1 VALRKESTVL
11 LAVFGPNMGT
21 PMLAHV
27 ALLVFICQILIQ
39 LIGHPYMQD
48 QQKLQI
54 LDIASI
60 CVCWFTMWSGF
71 FFYTP
76 RPPEQKSAL
85 EFLTV
90 LVFLVNTVHMLV
102 LIGSMFTEICKE
114 KKESRLIQSVRRRTS
129 NMVPN
134 VVRNMRKRTRE
145 MRAKHRLSF
154 DFENPSLGAVAPSA
168 GDVQMVNLGGGEG
181 GGEASTTTAG
191 EAGETA
197 VDIAEEEVAEEAAEE
212 PGAASLTLTSS
223 SSSSSSSSSATAGE
237 VKTTDSARSSKTKR
251 KKKKGSKNRPE
262 TLPGSFMAA
271 PPPAPTRGGAV
282 ESSTDVVDA
291 GATRRKRLASIHAR
305 KKEIMQHKNP
315 MKNKH
320 TL

>member
-1 VALRKESTVL
+1 MALRKESTVL

-39 LIGHPYMQD
+39 LIGHPYMED

-76 RPPEQKSAL
+76 RPPEQKNAL
-85 EFLTV
+85 VFLTM
-90 LVFLVNTVHMLV
+90 LVFLVNAVHMLV

-114 KKESRLIQSVRRRTS
+114 KKESQLIQSVRRRTS
-129 NMVPN
+129 SMVPN
-134 VVRNMRKRTRE
+134 VVRNIRRRAKEKRS
-145 MRAKHRLSF
+145 KHRLSF

-181 GGEASTTTAG
+181 GAAATTTTAAD

-197 VDIAEEEVAEEAAEE
+197 VDIAEEEVAEEE
-212 PGAASLTLTSS
+212 PG
-223 SSSSSSSSSATAGE
+223 TAGE

-271 PPPAPTRGGAV
+271 PPPAPTRGGAGV

-315 MKNKH
+315 MKNKQ

>member
-1 VALRKESTVL
+1 MALRKESTVL

-39 LIGHPYMQD
+39 LIGHPYMED

-85 EFLTV
+85 VFLTM
-90 LVFLVNTVHMLV
+90 LVFLVNAVHMLV
-102 LIGSMFTEICKE
+102 LIGSMFLEMCKE

-134 VVRNMRKRTRE
+134 VVRNMKQRAREKRAR
-145 MRAKHRLSF
+145 HRLSF
-154 DFENPSLGAVAPSA
+154 DFENPSLGAVTPSA
-168 GDVQMVNLGGGEG
+168 SDVGVVQMVNLGGGES
-181 GGEASTTTAG
+181 GEAATTAAATTA
-191 EAGETA
+191 AGDTA
-197 VDIAEEEVAEEAAEE
+197 VDIAEEEVLEAVASVT
-212 PGAASLTLTSS
+212 AAVV
-223 SSSSSSSSSATAGE
+223 SSATVGE
-237 VKTTDSARSSKTKR
+237 AKTTRSDKTKR
-251 KKKKGSKNRPE
+251 KQKRGKGSKNRPE
-262 TLPGSFMAA
+262 SLSGSFMAV
-271 PPPAPTRGGAV
+271 PPPAPMRGAV
-282 ESSTDVVDA
+282 ESSPDVVDA

-305 KKEIMQHKNP
+305 KKEIMQHQNP

-320 TL
+320 AL

>member
-1 VALRKESTVL
+1 MALRKESTVL

-39 LIGHPYMQD
+39 LIGHPYMED

-85 EFLTV
+85 VFLTM
-90 LVFLVNTVHMLV
+90 LVFLVNAVHMLV

-114 KKESRLIQSVRRRTS
+114 KKESQLIQSVRRRTS
-129 NMVPN
+129 SMVPN
-134 VVRNMRKRTRE
+134 VVRNIRRRAKEKRS
-145 MRAKHRLSF
+145 KHRLSF

-168 GDVQMVNLGGGEG
+168 GEVQMVNLGGGEEG
-181 GGEASTTTAG
+181 AASTTTA
-191 EAGETA
+191 AGETA
-197 VDIAEEEVAEEAAEE
+197 VDIAEEEVAEEE
-212 PGAASLTLTSS
+212 PG
-223 SSSSSSSSSATAGE
+223 TAGE

-271 PPPAPTRGGAV
+271 PPPAPTRGGAGV

-315 MKNKH
+315 MKNKQ